1 MEFEWDEEKDAEN
14 LKNHHMGLSEGISVF
29 DDGNRVEFLDDRFDY
44 GEDRYITIGMN
55 ATARVLTVV
64 YTERGEDTIRLIS
77 VRKATKAEER
87 RYAANLGG

>member
-1 MEFEWDEEKDAEN
+1 MEFEWDENKDALN
-14 LKNHHMGLSEGISVF
+14 LQNHHMGLSEGISVF
-29 DDGNRVEFLDDRFDY
+29 DDTNRLDFEDDRFDY
-44 GEDRYITIGMN
+44 GEERYITIGMN

-87 RYAANLGG
+87 RYAAALGG